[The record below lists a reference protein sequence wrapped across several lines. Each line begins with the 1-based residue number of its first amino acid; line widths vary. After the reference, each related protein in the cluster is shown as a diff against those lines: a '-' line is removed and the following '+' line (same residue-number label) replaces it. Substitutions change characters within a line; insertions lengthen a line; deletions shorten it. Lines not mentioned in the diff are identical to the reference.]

1 MRLLAFR
8 NLSARPVRVVLT
20 AMAVVLG
27 VAMITAALAVGGAM
41 KRAADSLSV
50 AAYSNTDAA
59 ISVRASFN
67 PAADGS
73 AALPSLPEAV
83 LARVRAVPGVA
94 VATGDIT
101 DQRTEILGPGG
112 KVLGNGPYFGV
123 GADGAQGFTPFR
135 LARGRWAVAPGEVVI
150 DRGTADA
157 NHLLPGAQLRIQAR
171 GPARVF
177 RVVGVASFG
186 NVSSIGGATFAV
198 FSLATAQTLFGLPGQ
213 LRSVLVRGSAGI
225 SPQALRARLHRALPD
240 LQVQAAGA
248 QDRFSLK
255 SLRSFVSVIEMLLLA
270 FGLIAV
276 FVGGFTIANA
286 RSITVAQRSREL
298 AALRTLGAS
307 RRQLLGLLLCEGAM
321 TGVAGSLLGLLV
333 GLGLARGLISLLSV
347 LNLSLPVSG
356 SDPSLVAIVLAS
368 VIGCGVSTLGGLG
381 AAVRATRISP
391 IIAMREGSDPGAL
404 FPRRLVSRGAWV
416 FTPLAVAVLGTGVLV
431 SRASTGS
438 RLVLIGA
445 GGLLMFAAVALLAP
459 RVAVPL
465 ASVLGAP
472 AARLA
477 GAAGGLARA
486 SAMRNPRRTA
496 STAAALMV
504 GVALVVF
511 VSSLASS
518 LKTAAHG
525 SVTSEVRTPYV
536 VSFADGFTTFD
547 PSVERKLAQVPGAS
561 VTGIRVDQVSAFG
574 QRVGWNGVDPNS
586 IAGAWKLHWKSGSD
600 AALATLRGRGAII
613 DEGFALAHHLGLG
626 SRLQVRTA
634 SGRQLVLTVAGII
647 ASPKVNVTQLGKI
660 TVGEGLLDRG
670 AEDKLVLASGPR
682 GALQAALSAYPTLNL
697 YTAAEYASVQT
708 KWIASMATVFDVLL
722 ALAVV
727 ISLLGIAN
735 TLGLSVFERT
745 RELGMLRAV
754 GMTRRQTRRMIR
766 HESIITALM
775 GAALGIATGLLLAI
789 LVTAALR
796 GHGLR
801 FALPAGDLIAF
812 AVIAV
817 LAGVLAAVGPAR
829 RAARMAPLSALAQ
842 E

>member
-1 MRLLAFR
+1 MRLLATR
-8 NLSARPVRVVLT
+8 NLSARPVRALMT

-27 VAMITAALAVGGAM
+27 VAMITAALTVGGAM
-41 KRAADSLSV
+41 KRAADSLTV
-50 AAYSNTDAA
+50 AAYSHTDAA
-59 ISVRASFN
+59 VSVRAPFN
-67 PAADGS
+67 PSADGS
-73 AALPSLPEAV
+73 AALPTLPEAV

-94 VATGDIT
+94 AAAGDIT

-123 GADGAQGFTPFR
+123 GADPAQGFTPFR
-135 LARGRWAVAPGEVVI
+135 LRLGRWAAGPGEMVI

-157 NHLLPGAQLRIQAR
+157 NHLTLGMQLRVEAH

-177 RVVGVASFG
+177 RVVGIATFG
-186 NVSSIGGATFAV
+186 NVDSIGGATFAV
-198 FSLATAQTLFGLPGQ
+198 FSPATAQSVLGLPGQ
-213 LRSVLVRGSAGI
+213 LRSVLVRASTGI
-225 SPQALRARLHRALPD
+225 SPAALRARLQRALPD
-240 LQVQAAGA
+240 LRVQAAQT

-255 SLRSFVSVIEMLLLA
+255 SLRSFVSVIETLLLA

-276 FVGGFTIANA
+276 FVGAFTIANA
-286 RSITVAQRSREL
+286 RAITVAQRSREL

-307 RRQLLGLLLCEGAM
+307 RRQLLGLLLSEGAM
-321 TGVAGSLLGLLV
+321 TGAAGSLLGVLA
-333 GLGLARGLISLLSV
+333 GLALARGLLALLSS

-356 SDPSLVAIVLAS
+356 SDPSAGAIVLAS
-368 VIGCGVSTLGGLG
+368 LIGCGVSTLGGLG

-391 IIAMREGSDPGAL
+391 VIAMREGSDPAAL
-404 FPRRLVSRGAWV
+404 MPRRLVSRAAWV
-416 FTPLAVAVLGTGVLV
+416 IAPLAVLVLGAGVLA
-431 SRASTGS
+431 SGASTGS
-438 RLVLIGA
+438 RLVLICA
-445 GGLLMFAAVALLAP
+445 GSLLMFTAVALLAP

-465 ASVLGAP
+465 ASFLGAP

-477 GAAGGLARA
+477 GPAGGLARA

-518 LKTAAHG
+518 LKSAAHG
-525 SVTSEVRTPYV
+525 SVTSSVRSAYV
-536 VSFADGFTTFD
+536 VSFSDGFTTFD
-547 PSVERKLAQVPGAS
+547 KSVERALAQVPGAS

-574 QRVGWNGVDPNS
+574 QRVGWNGVDP
-586 IAGAWKLHWKSGSD
+586 GMVGRAWKLDWKAGSAASL
-600 AALATLRGRGAII
+600 AALRGHGALI
-613 DEGFALAHHLGLG
+613 DESFALAHRLRLG
-626 SRLQVRTA
+626 SRLPVRTA
-634 SGRQLVLTVAGII
+634 SGRQLALSVAGII

-660 TVGEGLLDRG
+660 TVAEALLDPG
-670 AEDKLVLASGPR
+670 AEDKLVLAWGPR
-682 GALQAALSAYPTLNL
+682 AGLQGALSAYPTLNL
-697 YTAAEYASVQT
+697 YTAGEYAGLQT
-708 KWIASMATVFDVLL
+708 KWIASMASVFYALL
-722 ALAVV
+722 ALAVI

-775 GAALGIATGLLLAI
+775 GAALGIATGLLLAG
-789 LVTAALR
+789 LVTTALR

-801 FALPAGDLIAF
+801 FALPAADLVAF
-812 AVIAV
+812 AAIAV

-829 RAARMAPLSALAQ
+829 RAARMAPLNALAQ